1 MPTKTKEPRRILRR
15 QYLINYR
22 FVANLTQEKVAEGI
36 GVALPTY
43 NAIENGKQGNLMN
56 APKLVALAAI
66 LNVKLDELCAQEIA
80 YLDKVNS
87 LNKKEE

>member
-1 MPTKTKEPRRILRR
+1 MS
-15 QYLINYR
+15 
-22 FVANLTQEKVAEGI
+22 
-36 GVALPTY
+36 
-43 NAIENGKQGNLMN
+43 IENGKQGNLMN

-80 YLDKVNS
+80 YLDKLNS